1 MGLGYKIYKGGLIII
16 KVTALSSK
24 GLRTAALVGTGGS
37 GVALAGSA
45 IIGPLAW
52 TFVGVVYLAETGINY
67 RRYKRGAI
75 SKEEFKNRLKQGAV
89 GTVGGLACASAGAA
103 LGFVIGSACF
113 PVVGSIVGVLV
124 GGVAGGVTG
133 KRLSLKMMS
142 KIEAKMAKI
151 KELNENLKNAKAQ
164 QN

>member
-1 MGLGYKIYKGGLIII
+1 M
-16 KVTALSSK
+16 
-24 GLRTAALVGTGGS
+24 
-37 GVALAGSA
+37 ALAGSA

-75 SKEEFKNRLKQGAV
+75 SKEEFKSRLKQGAV

-133 KRLSLKMMS
+133 KRLSLKMLS

-151 KELNENLKNAKAQ
+151 KELNENLKNSKAQ